1 MKQVNRF
8 FLETTSVQGTE
19 TRGKPPRHMSM
30 LIADLHRR
38 LEGLSATT
46 VSEIRL
52 AIIWGV
58 AVVAIVMLWALF
70 TPLVQNVSHA

>member
-1 MKQVNRF
+1 
-8 FLETTSVQGTE
+8 
-19 TRGKPPRHMSM
+19 MSM